1 VLLKCLVPESPMAAT
16 VVDDPVLFRVRQA
29 LDAMYG
35 DEIERVVLFGSRARG
50 DVRIEVE
57 LRVGLPQA

>member
-1 VLLKCLVPESPMAAT
+1 MAAT

-57 LRVGLPQA
+57 LRVGLPQAEL

>member
-1 VLLKCLVPESPMAAT
+1 MTVCAWAAT

-35 DEIERVVLFGSRARG
+35 DEIERVQFRDDPV
-50 DVRIEVE
+50 
-57 LRVGLPQA
+57 